1 MLTKLLSYLPGFSA
15 ERAPYRRFTRHCYT
29 AGLLSLACLFT
40 ATCPVK
46 TTELAA
52 TGHSQKCGAGLHTQT
67 HACGADFCAIP
78 YPDLKRG
85 AAALT
90 PQAIAQAPQFPLS
103 QTFKLH
109 SRPTA
114 TKTIYLDFDGH
125 STTGTPWNSGGNT
138 ITTSVYSFE
147 GDDSFSNNELT
158 QVQEIWQRVS
168 ECYSPFDLDVTT
180 EQPPVADLI
189 NSGSGDTRWGVRV
202 CIGNTSPSPAP
213 GAGGVAF
220 IGSFSWDT
228 DTPAFVFI
236 VGSGIVGK
244 YVADATVHEVGHTLG
259 LIHDGR
265 ISPKEEYY
273 QGHGTGLTAWAPNM
287 GVGYYVNLVQ
297 WSEGEYLSANN
308 QEDDLNIITT
318 KNGFGY
324 RADDYASNQQSASKI
339 GGSRGATAFN
349 VDQSG
354 IIEKRADTDW
364 FKIVAKAGTLDLIAV
379 GGPSNTMLDMQ
390 MDLYSDKGAL
400 IVSNNPPTDLKASIR
415 RTVAAGTYF
424 LKIDGVGLG
433 DVSGTGYSDYSS
445 LGQYRITGTFLDD
458 SGSQNASK
466 VTASYNPGTKQLT
479 ITGDTGNNSVSIVRS
494 GLNLKVEG
502 GTATTINNKTSE
514 VFVLSAGTTVI
525 SLIADLKEGADILS
539 IDGVGL
545 LNATIN
551 MGAGADNLTIKNS
564 PSAVMVINADSSAA
578 NVAGA
583 DSVVLQSSNVSNS
596 LICDLGPFN
605 DTFSVSASTIKS
617 LNLQMGAG
625 DDTATLAYSS
635 FTTLTVDGGAG
646 VDTLVR
652 TTSTVTNTPTI
663 TGVP

>member
-1 MLTKLLSYLPGFSA
+1 M
-15 ERAPYRRFTRHCYT
+15 
-29 AGLLSLACLFT
+29 
-40 ATCPVK
+40 
-46 TTELAA
+46 
-52 TGHSQKCGAGLHTQT
+52 
-67 HACGADFCAIP
+67 
-78 YPDLKRG
+78 KRG

-109 SRPTA
+109 SQKIA
-114 TKTIYLDFDGH
+114 TKTIYLDFKGH

-364 FKIVAKAGTLDLIAV
+364 FKIVAKAGTLDLSAV

-433 DVSGTGYSDYSS
+433 DVLGTGYSDYSS

-514 VFVLSAGTTVI
+514 VFVLPAGTTVI